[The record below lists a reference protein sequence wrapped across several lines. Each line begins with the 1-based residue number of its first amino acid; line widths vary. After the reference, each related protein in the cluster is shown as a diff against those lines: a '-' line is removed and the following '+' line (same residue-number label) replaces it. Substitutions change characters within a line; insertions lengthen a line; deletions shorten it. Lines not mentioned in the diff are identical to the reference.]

1 MKKFVWL
8 RPRLGHLGK
17 MSILAMPLLTGGCVI
32 VLGVP
37 PSLLMPNP
45 ELEETTVQ
53 GEGKAKILMIDI
65 SGEIT
70 EQSSQG
76 AIGLFAQEGTLQ
88 RVEAELEKAERDDK
102 IRAILLRV
110 NSPGGGVTASDEI
123 YARIKEFKRKHHVPV
138 VAAMG
143 DLAASGGYY
152 VSMSAD
158 KVVASP
164 TTVTGSIGVILMS
177 FSAEGLLQK
186 IGVKNETIV
195 SGPNKDLLSPLRTA
209 TPEQRLIVQNVVNDL
224 YGRFVATVR
233 ENRPNLKQDQ
243 LTQITDGR
251 VFSAQEALN
260 LGMVDQIG
268 RLPDAIALAQKM
280 AGVQQ
285 AQVIRYQRGG
295 EYFDNL
301 YAHLGM
307 AKPQAGLLP
316 LLGLP
321 QGEPRFL
328 YMWSPNAMQ
337 G

>member
-1 MKKFVWL
+1 MKRFVRL
-8 RPRLGHLGK
+8 RMNPRRFALW
-17 MSILAMPLLTGGCVI
+17 SILALPLLTGGCVI
-32 VLGVP
+32 VVGLP
-37 PSLLMPNP
+37 PSLLMSNP
-45 ELEETTVQ
+45 KLEETTVQ

-70 EQSSQG
+70 EQSSQS

-88 RVEAELEKAERDDK
+88 RVASELEKADDDNQ

-260 LGMVDQIG
+260 LGLVDQIG
-268 RLPDAIALAQKM
+268 RLPDAINLAQQM
-280 AGVQQ
+280 AGVQR

-301 YAHLGM
+301 YAHLGL
-307 AKPQAGLLP
+307 ARPQAGLLP

-337 G
+337 S